1 MRALFNVNVLIA
13 LLDPDHP
20 ASHAAH
26 QWLSGHTDGTA
37 TCPIVQN
44 GALRVMTQASY
55 AQGGVPLTLRQVL
68 GALRKTLDAANH
80 EFWPDAVSLADTQ
93 VFDHDC
99 IFGPKQL
106 TDIYLLGLA
115 VSRKACLVTL
125 DQNIPLSAVR
135 GAQAANLVVL

>member
-1 MRALFNVNVLIA
+1 MRALLDVNVLIT

-20 ASHAAH
+20 ASHVAH
-26 QWLSGHTDGTA
+26 RWLSKHAGGTA

-68 GALRKTLDAANH
+68 AALSKTLESASH
-80 EFWPDAVSLADTQ
+80 VFWPDALSLADTQ
-93 VFDHDC
+93 LFDHDK
-99 IFGPKQL
+99 IFGHRQL

-115 VSRKACLVTL
+115 VSHNACLVTL

-135 GAQAANLVVL
+135 KAQAHNLLVL